1 MKLLKAERNGK
12 DNGSLEKTLTK
23 DEVNRILQH
32 RIRIGRGIFDTARF
46 SGYGL

>member
-1 MKLLKAERNGK
+1 MHKIRVEREGK

-32 RIRIGRGIFDTARF
+32 RI
-46 SGYGL
+46 